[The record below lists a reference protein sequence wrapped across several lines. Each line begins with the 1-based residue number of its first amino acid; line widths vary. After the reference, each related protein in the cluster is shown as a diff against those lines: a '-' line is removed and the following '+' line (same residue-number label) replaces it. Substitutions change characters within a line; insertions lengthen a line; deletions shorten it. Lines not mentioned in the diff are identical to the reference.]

1 MLGPLRGIR
10 WGILMGPPK
19 DARPCTW
26 LLAGLGVSC
35 PVIEYGFAFKPE
47 LSITRPRLLLYSE
60 RGPRRLFPNAADCAK
75 GVAAPLLTLPLIR
88 KPSLGA
94 EELAAV
100 ISAGALFPLLPVEPL
115 ASAAGFDASAD
126 ALACVRWKPD
136 AVLAACG
143 GGTPL
148 GSFGP

>member
-1 MLGPLRGIR
+1 
-10 WGILMGPPK
+10 MGPPK

-35 PVIEYGFAFKPE
+35 PIIEYGFAFKAE
-47 LSITRPRLLLYSE
+47 LSITRPRLLLYSD
-60 RGPRRLFPNAADCAK
+60 RSPRRLFPNAADCAN
-75 GVAAPLLTLPLIR
+75 GVAAPLFTLPLIR

-94 EELAAV
+94 EPGV
-100 ISAGALFPLLPVEPL
+100 IISPGALPLPFESAGAF
-115 ASAAGFDASAD
+115 AACVSGAAF
-126 ALACVRWKPD
+126 ACVRWKPD

-148 GSFGP
+148 GSFTPFF